1 MTAVQPTQAPTT
13 EGAGESGV
21 DTRAPVSPADQAAI
35 PEQRRG
41 GAPSLP
47 ADAPASRRLRAWTR
61 RAAAPLREGWRRS
74 LDTVPVRWQPVVA
87 ATVFAAVLHVL
98 WLWLIANGGGDLA
111 AQDAWAEFAGRH
123 PGSAYNL
130 AWYGGM
136 HPVSYSV
143 ISPYLMAVLGVRTTL
158 ILSGVLSA
166 AVLALILARSGAV
179 RRPMAP
185 ALWGAFSFACNAA
198 SGRVTFA
205 LGTLFALGAVAAV
218 WSWPARWRHRRKLR
232 GATVALLSALA
243 TAGSPVAG
251 LFLWVVAAA
260 LLLNRR
266 RAMGLAIALPPPVV
280 VGLSVLLFP
289 FQGVQPMPLVSVLF
303 PLAAVVG
310 VRWLAPP
317 AWRTVR
323 RSCEVYGLGILL
335 TWAIPSQVGS
345 NVERLSLLFG
355 GVALLALVPLV
366 ARGTRRFTVL
376 VVAFVVVAGW
386 QIGKPTYDVIAT
398 KPDAAWAHQLAP
410 LIHQLKNIDAER
422 GRVEVVPVRSHREAS
437 ALMPYVNLARGW
449 NRQAD
454 TDRNPLFYEEGGL
467 TPTSYHDW
475 LRRWAVRYVV
485 LPTDED
491 PDPAARDE
499 ARLVRSGLPYLKPVW
514 SDANWR
520 LYRVADPLPLAAP
533 PAQGAR
539 AEAGGLTVKV
549 QHPGAVLVR
558 VPWSP
563 WLGLVDADGSSI
575 KPPRTRS
582 ANRHGCLRPADPE
595 PVTKQPATGED
606 DDEEPP
612 VDRWTMLQAPHA
624 GTYRIAAPY
633 ELPRGTPCPDPHTP
647 RTQD

>member
-1 MTAVQPTQAPTT
+1 
-13 EGAGESGV
+13 
-21 DTRAPVSPADQAAI
+21 
-35 PEQRRG
+35 
-41 GAPSLP
+41 L
-47 ADAPASRRLRAWTR
+47 RRLRAAAG
-61 RAAAPLREGWRRS
+61 RAAAPLRARWHR
-74 LDTVPVRWQPVVA
+74 TVPARWQPVVA
-87 ATVFAAVLHVL
+87 ATVFAVVLHGL

-136 HPVSYSV
+136 HPVSYSI

-158 ILSGVLSA
+158 ILSGVLSS
-166 AVLALILARSGAV
+166 AVLALILARSRAV

-205 LGTLFALGAVAAV
+205 LGTLFAVCAVAAV
-218 WSWPARWRHRRKLR
+218 WSWPGRWRHLKKVR
-232 GATVALLSALA
+232 GAAVVLLSALA
-243 TAGSPVAG
+243 TAGSPVSG

-266 RAMGLAIALPPPVV
+266 RAMGLAMALPPPVV

-289 FQGVQPMPLVSVLF
+289 FQGVQPMPLVSVFF

-310 VRWLAPP
+310 VRRLAPP
-317 AWRTVR
+317 SWRAVR
-323 RSCEVYGLGILL
+323 RCAEVYGLGILL

-355 GVALLALVPLV
+355 GVVLLALAPLV

-410 LIHQLKNIDAER
+410 LVHQLKHVDADR

-454 TDRNPLFYEEGGL
+454 TDRNPLFYRDGGL
-467 TPTSYHDW
+467 TSATYHDW

-499 ARLVRSGLPYLKPVW
+499 ARLVRSGLPYLRMVW
-514 SDANWR
+514 SDDNWR
-520 LYRVADPLPLAAP
+520 LYRVVDPLPLAAP

-539 AEAGGLTVKV
+539 AEAGGLTVTVKK
-549 QHPGAVLVR
+549 PGAVLVR

-563 WLGLVDADGSSI
+563 WLGLVDADGGRI
-575 KPPRTRS
+575 EPPRRMT
-582 ANRHGCLRPADPE
+582 ANRHGCLRPAAPE
-595 PVTKQPATGED
+595 PVEEPSAGAGD
-606 DDEEPP
+606 DDGQPTT
-612 VDRWTMLQAPHA
+612 DQWTMLQAPHA

-633 ELPRGTPCPDPHTP
+633 EVPRGTPCPDTGHEGG
-647 RTQD
+647 R

>member
-13 EGAGESGV
+13 EGAGETDA
-21 DTRAPVSPADQAAI
+21 DTRVPVSSAGEAAI
-35 PEQRRG
+35 PEQRRPG
-41 GAPSLP
+41 MPRPP
-47 ADAPASRRLRAWTR
+47 ADGSAFRRLRVWTR
-61 RAAAPLREGWRRS
+61 RAAEPLHARWHRAVPERWR
-74 LDTVPVRWQPVVA
+74 PVVA
-87 ATVFAAVLHVL
+87 ATLFAAVLHLL

-158 ILSGVLSA
+158 ILSGVASA
-166 AVLALILARSGAV
+166 TVLALILVRSDAV

-205 LGTLFALGAVAAV
+205 LGTLFALCAVAAV
-218 WSWPARWRHRRKLR
+218 WSCPARWRRRRRLR
-232 GATVALLSALA
+232 GAVVALLSALA

-266 RAMGLAIALPPPVV
+266 RALGLAIAVPPPVV
-280 VGLSVLLFP
+280 VGLSVLFFP

-317 AWRTVR
+317 SWRAVR
-323 RSCEVYGLGILL
+323 RCAEVYGLGILL

-355 GVALLALVPLV
+355 GVVLLALAPLV

-376 VVAFVVVAGW
+376 VAAFVVVAGW
-386 QIGKPTYDVIAT
+386 QIGKPAYDVVAT

-410 LIHQLKNIDAER
+410 LVHQLKSVDADR

-454 TDRNPLFYEEGGL
+454 TDRNPLFYREGGL
-467 TPTSYHDW
+467 TRTTYHDW

-491 PDPAARDE
+491 PDPAAREE
-499 ARLVRSGLPYLKPVW
+499 ARLVRSGLPYLRTVW
-514 SDANWR
+514 ADANWR
-520 LYRVADPLPLAAP
+520 LYRVVDPVPLAAP

-539 AEAGGLTVKV
+539 AQAGGLTVKV
-549 QHPGAVLVR
+549 RKPGAVLVR

-563 WLGLVDADGSSI
+563 WLGLVDAEGGRI
-575 KPPRTRS
+575 APPRRVG
-582 ANRHGCLRPADPE
+582 ANRHGCLRPAAPE
-595 PVTKQPATGED
+595 PVEQPPTSHG
-606 DDEEPP
+606 DDEQPTT
-612 VDRWTMLQAPHA
+612 DQWTMLQAPHA

-633 ELPRGTPCPDPHTP
+633 ELPRGTPCPHADAGHDVG
-647 RTQD
+647 R